1 MTVQPSPVATKPSV
15 PDQAEE
21 KEDGRVDT
29 ISKEDFI
36 QQTKSIWSF
45 NTESAKRVN
54 HPAPFPVELPQRCIE
69 MYTFAGD
76 VVLDPFLGSGST
88 AIAAIR
94 TGRRYVGVDISEEY
108 CQIAERRVSAE
119 VTDALISS

>member
-1 MTVQPSPVATKPSV
+1 MPREV
-15 PDQAEE
+15 EE
-21 KEDGRVDT
+21 KEEGRVDT

-69 MYTFAGD
+69 MYTFVGD

-108 CQIAERRVSAE
+108 CQIAETRVSAE
-119 VTDALISS
+119 VTDALISG